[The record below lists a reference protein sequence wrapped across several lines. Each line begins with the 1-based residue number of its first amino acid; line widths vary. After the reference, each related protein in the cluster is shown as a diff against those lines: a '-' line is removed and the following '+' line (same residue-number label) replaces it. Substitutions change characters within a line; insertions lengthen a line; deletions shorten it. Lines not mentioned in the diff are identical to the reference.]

1 MRDVFYDW
9 FDDERAPRPVSKT
22 PPARLAARRKLL
34 DSLLVEIASADDPL
48 ARITMPR
55 SASAGASP
63 RKATRFNTPEGIT
76 RRECARR
83 SGDQRVHRN
92 PVTLVTPTV
101 RYPGA
106 KLAHDQQ
113 RPIGSDG
120 VALQS

>member
-1 MRDVFYDW
+1 MRHVFYDW

-48 ARITMPR
+48 ARHHD
-55 SASAGASP
+55 ASQRERRRVAAQGDPLQYA
-63 RKATRFNTPEGIT
+63 EGIT
-76 RRECARR
+76 GRECARR

-106 KLAHDQQ
+106 KLAHNQQ
-113 RPIGSDG
+113 RPTGSDG